1 MPKRY
6 TWIMLT
12 ALFVAAVAAP
22 LNQYKVPPVMP
33 VLMDVFTFDLTTAN
47 LLMSVFSLA
56 GLVLAIPAG
65 LIVQR
70 IGAKRSGLIAISS
83 VIAGS
88 ALGALSS
95 GAAMLVASRAIEG
108 LSFVL
113 MIVVA
118 PAIIAVWFTAEKRGV
133 PMGVF
138 AIWVPMGSLIMLNLA
153 PALAVQF
160 GWEGAW
166 WFGCAYGVMAF
177 LLFWALV
184 KVPVP
189 SSGDTGPASP
199 ASGARS
205 AGPLSMLTLGRALVN
220 RDIWLLGLVFFTF
233 TMCFPGFMTNMPTFL
248 HTERGYP
255 LATAAF
261 IVSLSPLVNVFSCPA
276 AGWISDRIGSRKLV
290 YTVAYLIL
298 AVLWIFPFRLTG
310 AGIPLF
316 MIVFGVFAPVIPT
329 MIMASVPEIME
340 RPELAGIGMGGV
352 VALQNVG
359 LLLGPLMFG
368 RIVERTGDWRLAGY
382 ALIPFCLLG
391 VLFGLMVRVR

>member
-1 MPKRY
+1 MSKRY
-6 TWIMLT
+6 TWIMLI

-22 LNQYKVPPVMP
+22 VNMYKVPPVMP
-33 VLMDVFTFDLTTAN
+33 VLMDIFGLDLTSAN
-47 LLMSVFSLA
+47 LLMSVFAVA
-56 GLVLAIPAG
+56 GLALAIPAG

-70 IGAKRSGLIAISS
+70 IGPKRSGLIAITS
-83 VIAGS
+83 VIVGS

-95 GAAMLVASRAIEG
+95 GTAMLLASRAIEG
-108 LSFVL
+108 LCFVL
-113 MIVVA
+113 MMVVA
-118 PAIIAVWFTAEKRGV
+118 PALIAVWFTAEERGV
-133 PMGVF
+133 PMGIF
-138 AIWVPMGSLIMLNLA
+138 AIWVPAGSMIMLNLA
-153 PALAVQF
+153 PALVAQF
-160 GWEGAW
+160 GWQSVW

-177 LLFWALV
+177 LLFWGLV
-184 KVPVP
+184 KIPRRG
-189 SSGDTGPASP
+189 SRGAHTASLG
-199 ASGARS
+199 SEARP
-205 AGPLSMLTLGRALVN
+205 AGPPSMAMLGRALVN
-220 RDIWLLGLVFFTF
+220 RDVWLLGLVFFTF

-248 HTERGYP
+248 HTVRGYP
-255 LATAAF
+255 LATAGF
-261 IVSLSPLVNVFSCPA
+261 IVSLSALVNFISCPV

-316 MIVFGVFAPVIPT
+316 MIVFGLFAPVIPT
-329 MIMASVPEIME
+329 MVMTSVPEIME

-359 LLLGPLMFG
+359 LLLGPVMFG
-368 RIVERTGDWRLAGY
+368 RIVQVTGDWQLAGY